1 MKHIIWDFNG
11 TLLNDAQL
19 SVDLDNDVFD
29 QIGVPRITLEDYR
42 NNMTMPVRD
51 FYPRVGVDY
60 AKHSYEEI
68 ARLWLDEFNKRA
80 VGVGL
85 IPGVL
90 EAIKALHAQGRS
102 QSVLSA
108 SYEPSVPRAVRRA
121 GADPVYEGYQR
132 PAGRERRQKDGNRPT
147 GQLRELGLTGAD
159 VVLVGDM
166 LTDAHLAEALGAD
179 CVLVSWGH
187 NDLKRL
193 NPPVCR
199 WRTAW
204 RRWKTFWRN
213 PKIYAFRRCGD
224 ASLKKGGIE
233 IKAPSLRAL
242 SSGARLKEEGEAH
255 ERKGCP
261 RGTSRADEGAVHQGG
276 AFRLFRA

>member
-19 SVDLDNDVFD
+19 SVDLDNYVFD
-29 QIGVPRITLEDYR
+29 QIGVPRITLADYR

-51 FYPRVGVDY
+51 FYPLVGVDY

-68 ARLWLDEFNKRA
+68 ARLWLDEFNQKA

-85 IPGVL
+85 LPGAL
-90 EAIKALHAQGRS
+90 DAIKTLHAQGRS

-108 SYEPSVPRAVRRA
+108 SYEPSLKKQCDALGLTPYMKDISGLQDESA
-121 GADPVYEGYQR
+121 GKKTEIGQR
-132 PAGRERRQKDGNRPT
+132 
-147 GQLRELGLTGAD
+147 QLRELGLSGAD

-166 LTDAHLAEALGAD
+166 LADAHLAQALGAD

-193 NPPVCR
+193 QSTGLPV
-199 WRTAW
+199 AHS
-204 RRWKTFWRN
+204 F
-213 PKIYAFRRCGD
+213 
-224 ASLKKGGIE
+224 
-233 IKAPSLRAL
+233 
-242 SSGARLKEEGEAH
+242 EELESILA
-255 ERKGCP
+255 KY
-261 RGTSRADEGAVHQGG
+261 
-276 AFRLFRA
+276 

>member
-90 EAIKALHAQGRS
+90 EAIRALHAQGRS

-108 SYEPSVPRAVRRA
+108 SYEPSVRAQCA
-121 GADPVYEGYQR
+121 A
-132 PAGRERRQKDGNRPT
+132 
-147 GQLRELGLTGAD
+147 LGLTGAD

-193 NPPVCR
+193 ESAGLPV
-199 WRTAW
+199 AH
-204 RRWKTFWRN
+204 
-213 PKIYAFRRCGD
+213 
-224 ASLKKGGIE
+224 SVE
-233 IKAPSLRAL
+233 AL
-242 SSGARLKEEGEAH
+242 ENILAKY
-255 ERKGCP
+255 
-261 RGTSRADEGAVHQGG
+261 
-276 AFRLFRA
+276 

>member
-29 QIGVPRITLEDYR
+29 QIGVPRITLEDY
-42 NNMTMPVRD
+42 
-51 FYPRVGVDY
+51 GVDY
-60 AKHSYEEI
+60 ARHSYEEI

-90 EAIKALHAQGRS
+90 EAIRALHAQGRS

-108 SYEPSVPRAVRRA
+108 SYEPSVRAQCAALGLTPYMKDISGLQDESA
-121 GADPVYEGYQR
+121 GKKTEIGLR
-132 PAGRERRQKDGNRPT
+132 
-147 GQLRELGLTGAD
+147 QLRELGLTGAD

-193 NPPVCR
+193 ESAGLPV
-199 WRTAW
+199 AH
-204 RRWKTFWRN
+204 
-213 PKIYAFRRCGD
+213 
-224 ASLKKGGIE
+224 SVE
-233 IKAPSLRAL
+233 AL
-242 SSGARLKEEGEAH
+242 ENILAKY
-255 ERKGCP
+255 
-261 RGTSRADEGAVHQGG
+261 
-276 AFRLFRA
+276 